1 MGDDGAGLDESAPGT
16 VQAMLAAL
24 RAAGAWRADPMR
36 FRALEKL
43 AERMDG
49 QPDPVKRQL
58 QSRLLAALE
67 KLAALSS
74 ITTAAIAGASNRVI
88 AGSTRHPGPQ
98 GAQSSDAAP
107 AGAAPPLPLAA
118 LRALSHRPG
127 ATPPNARRELASVR
141 RFRQAWIGLH
151 AADRVDQALARRP
164 RNAGPLNSHALVLQ
178 TLATLQ
184 AISPGYVRRFVDL
197 VETLDWLERAGE
209 RPAGSTRRKPATSA
223 AAKRRS

>member
-1 MGDDGAGLDESAPGT
+1 MRDADADVSEANPES
-16 VQAMLAAL
+16 VQARLAAL

-43 AERMDG
+43 AERMHG
-49 QPDPVKRQL
+49 QPEPVRRQL
-58 QSRLLAALE
+58 QCRLTAALDE
-67 KLAALSS
+67 LVASPTPVAAGVPSP
-74 ITTAAIAGASNRVI
+74 VI
-88 AGSTRHPGPQ
+88 AGSTRNPGGPQ
-98 GAQSSDAAP
+98 GTHTQHSGTGRQTP
-107 AGAAPPLPLAA
+107 ASPSPRAR
-118 LRALSHRPG
+118 LRALSHSAG
-127 ATPPNARRELASVR
+127 APPSLATRELASAR
-141 RFRQAWIGLH
+141 RFRQAWIGLR

-184 AISPGYVRRFVDL
+184 AISPGYVRRIVDL

-209 RPAGSTRRKPATSA
+209 RPAGTARRKPATSA